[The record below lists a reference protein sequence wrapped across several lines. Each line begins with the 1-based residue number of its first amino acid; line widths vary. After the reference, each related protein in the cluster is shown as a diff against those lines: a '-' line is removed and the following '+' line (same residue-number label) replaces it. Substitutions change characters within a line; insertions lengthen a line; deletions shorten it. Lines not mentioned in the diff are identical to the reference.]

1 MMESRNS
8 YGWGMT
14 GSDKKGFE
22 WELVDEY
29 GKLLSGDVYKTADE
43 AIRECRKYCKE
54 SECRGKSE
62 NTTIRA
68 IPASLR
74 SLNIRRSQYG
84 RKRFE
89 NLPCL

>member
-29 GKLLSGDVYKTADE
+29 GKLQEHKDSGDS
-43 AIRECRKYCKE
+43 CQPKE
-54 SECRGKSE
+54 
-62 NTTIRA
+62 I
-68 IPASLR
+68 
-74 SLNIRRSQYG
+74 
-84 RKRFE
+84 
-89 NLPCL
+89 

>member
-29 GKLLSGDVYKTADE
+29 GKLQSGYVYKTAAE
-43 AIRECRKYCKE
+43 AVRECKKFCKE
-54 SECRGKSE
+54 SKCRGKSE

-68 IPASLR
+68 IPASPR
-74 SLNIRRSQYG
+74 
-84 RKRFE
+84 RFE
-89 NLPCL
+89 Y

>member
-29 GKLLSGDVYKTADE
+29 GKLQSGYVYKTEDE
-43 AIRECRKYCKE
+43 AIRECRKFCKE
-54 SECRGKSE
+54 SKFRGKSE

-68 IPASLR
+68 IPASPR
-74 SLNIRRSQYG
+74 
-84 RKRFE
+84 RFE
-89 NLPCL
+89 Y